1 MRLDAL
7 FPLISV
13 TDAYQG
19 HPHVLVDI
27 LFMRCN
33 FLTGFTGW
41 TSILGL
47 DSKQK
52 AKEMKNTH
60 IVVSEPVWV
69 GLLVSPCTLLSP
81 YLSRE

>member
-1 MRLDAL
+1 MHLDAL

-13 TDAYQG
+13 TDAYWG
-19 HPHVLVDI
+19 HLHVLVDI

-33 FLTGFTGW
+33 FLMGFTGW

-52 AKEMKNTH
+52 AKEIKNTH
-60 IVVSEPVWV
+60 VGLSEPVWV
-69 GLLVSPCTLLSP
+69 GLLVSPCTL
-81 YLSRE
+81 